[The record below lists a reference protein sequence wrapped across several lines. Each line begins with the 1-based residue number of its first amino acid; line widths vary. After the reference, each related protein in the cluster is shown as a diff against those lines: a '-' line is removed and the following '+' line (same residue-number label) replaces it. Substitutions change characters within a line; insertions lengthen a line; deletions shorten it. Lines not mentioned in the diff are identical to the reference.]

1 MAVEELEATLNEPS
15 EAEKRIKQLS
25 GKVKEEAEAKE
36 AAVKAQQEAETKAQT
51 AERKSAFLES
61 FSDIVSE
68 NPAAKEFKAEI
79 EEKVMGGMSI
89 EDAKF
94 AVLGKAGKLSQSM
107 QVDSPA
113 GGSATTTVTQ
123 KTDKSP
129 KEMKSD
135 ELRAAVEDAVKK
147 GNISWT

>member
-1 MAVEELEATLNEPS
+1 MADELEATLEQPS

-25 GKVKEEAEAKE
+25 KEKGEQIAAKE
-36 AAVKAQQEAETKAQT
+36 AAETAQAEAEKKAQD
-51 AERKSAFLES
+51 AERKAAFLEG

-68 NPAAKEFKAEI
+68 NPSAKEFKAEM
-79 EEKVMGGMSI
+79 EQKVLSGMSI

-94 AVLGKAGKLSQSM
+94 AVLGKAGKLNQSI
-107 QVDSPA
+107 QVESPA

-123 KTDKSP
+123 KTEKSP

-135 ELRAAVEDAVKK
+135 ELRTALEEAEKK
-147 GNISWT
+147 GDISWI

>member
-1 MAVEELEATLNEPS
+1 MADELEATLNEPS

-36 AAVKAQQEAETKAQT
+36 AAEKGRQDAETKAQA
-51 AERKSAFLES
+51 AERRAAFLEG

-68 NPAAKEFKAEI
+68 NPAAKEFKAEM
-79 EEKVMGGMSI
+79 EQKVLGGMSI

-94 AVLGKAGKLSQSM
+94 AVLGKAGKLNQAIT
-107 QVDSPA
+107 VDSPA
-113 GGSATTTVTQ
+113 GGSAATTVTQ

-135 ELRAAVEDAVKK
+135 ELRSALEDAVNK
-147 GNISWT
+147 GDITWT